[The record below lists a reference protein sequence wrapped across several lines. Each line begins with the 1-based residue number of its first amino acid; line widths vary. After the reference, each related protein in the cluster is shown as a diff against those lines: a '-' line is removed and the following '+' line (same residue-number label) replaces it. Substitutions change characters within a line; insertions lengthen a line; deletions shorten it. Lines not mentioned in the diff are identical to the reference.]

1 MTTKL
6 IVAALALMLAVPVV
20 STPAMAQSRHGGWH
34 GGGHGWHGGGYRGGF
49 GRGVGFG
56 LGVGVG
62 AGLAGGY
69 YSNNYYAYQP
79 DYDDEYVGVEASG
92 DAQNDQYCASR
103 YRSYDPRSGTFLGYD
118 GQRHPCP

>member
-6 IVAALALMLAVPVV
+6 LVAALALMIATPVI
-20 STPAMAQSRHGGWH
+20 STSATAQSRHGGWH
-34 GGGHGWHGGGYRGGF
+34 GGHGYHGGGYRGGF
-49 GRGVGFG
+49 GPGIGFG
-56 LGVGVG
+56 LGVGIG

-69 YSNNYYAYQP
+69 HSNNYYAYQP

-92 DAQNDQYCASR
+92 GARDDQYCASR